1 VVGFEAQ
8 SVKEAVLDYSIIK
21 SLIEV
26 LMIGFMIGMQRT
38 LSYMPKGGQ
47 SFAGSRTFALISLLG
62 YLSGW
67 LGAQI
72 PGFIVA
78 STVVVGGLVGISYYL
93 KVTRYQKRGMTTQ
106 VAALVTYFLG
116 LMVWFNLQNYAIFI
130 AVLIVVI
137 LEIKP
142 KLQRFESHL
151 SSTDI
156 NATILLLVM
165 SFVVLP
171 VLPDKMIGPYHLFN
185 PYKTWL
191 MAVII
196 AAISFV
202 GYAAIKLLGQKRGV
216 FITGA
221 AGGLISSTAV
231 SISLSKMFN
240 RQFEYINNYTGGIA
254 IACTFMYLR
263 VLFEAAVVHPELA
276 LRLAPAYL
284 AAASSGLLFSWW
296 LYSHSKAADINFE
309 NPAISRNPLQL
320 SEAIKFG
327 LLFGIIYGAIAF
339 VQTRYGNIGVY
350 IVSLFS
356 GITDVDAIT
365 LSLSE
370 LAKDGRL
377 SQIASM
383 NGIVIASVT
392 NSIVKLGIVFW
403 LGGWRLGWRV
413 AQFFIL
419 TLGSMGA
426 GLFVAQKWM

>member
-1 VVGFEAQ
+1 M
-8 SVKEAVLDYSIIK
+8 DYAIVK

-26 LMIGFMIGMQRT
+26 LLIGFMIGMQRT
-38 LSYMPKGGQ
+38 LSYMPKGEQ
-47 SFAGSRTFALISLLG
+47 SFAGSRTFALIALAG

-67 LGAQI
+67 LEREVH
-72 PGFIVA
+72 GFIIA
-78 STVVVGGLVGISYYL
+78 ATVTLGAMIGISYYL

-106 VAALVTYFLG
+106 IAALVTFFLG
-116 LMVWFNLQNYAIFI
+116 LMVWFHLGNYAVFI
-130 AVLIVVI
+130 AVLIVVL

-142 KLQRFESHL
+142 KLQEFESHL

-156 NATILLLVM
+156 NAAILLLTM

-202 GYAAIKLLGQKRGV
+202 GYAAIKILGQKRGIL
-216 FITGA
+216 ITGA

-240 RQFEYINNYTGGIA
+240 RQLEYLNNYAGGIA

-263 VLFEAAVVHPELA
+263 VLFEAMVVHPSLA

-284 AAASSGLLFSWW
+284 GAAVSGLIFSYY
-296 LYSHSKAADINFE
+296 LYTHAKAVEITFE
-309 NPAISRNPLQL
+309 NPAITKNPLQL

-339 VQTRYGNIGVY
+339 VQTGYGNIGVY
-350 IVSLFS
+350 IVSFFS

-370 LAKDGRL
+370 MTKDGKL
-377 SQIASM
+377 SPVASM

-392 NSIVKLGIVFW
+392 NSLVKLGIVFW
-403 LGGWRLGWRV
+403 LGGWQLGWRV

-419 TLGSMGA
+419 TLGVMA
-426 GLFVAQKWM
+426 LGLYAAEAWM